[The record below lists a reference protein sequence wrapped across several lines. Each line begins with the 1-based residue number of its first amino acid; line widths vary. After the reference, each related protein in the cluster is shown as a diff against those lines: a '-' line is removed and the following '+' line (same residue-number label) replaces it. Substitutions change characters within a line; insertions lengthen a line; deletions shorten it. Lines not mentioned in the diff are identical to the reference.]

1 MDFRT
6 IKEEYNS
13 IYKTAPQYLSEE
25 TEDLELIDEEYEAEL
40 DALVDEDLL
49 EEVVLELLGEGLTE
63 DQIVEAYEELI
74 EAKVTSDAGRTGGGG
89 KVTSGSGSRMAA
101 ASRLARMKSAQ
112 KIARA
117 KERKE
122 KVKGA
127 VKKVKDTAKAGVAKA
142 KEAGREAKFQA
153 VDKKVAAY
161 ANKRKLDNAPGLK
174 ARSKDPEKRR
184 GLRAK
189 VAKDIGDR
197 AKAKAARGAKKA
209 SGAAKTAGLAAVGA
223 GVAAGKAAK
232 GAASSAKKAAVKKA
246 ASAAVSGYAAAKSV
260 KDKATDVK
268 NRAKQGIKNRIAQA
282 KRNVK
287 GAVGKAARKVADK
300 AGGVASRMGEET
312 NYDLVLKYLYV
323 EGYVETLEEAEK
335 IMINLSTE
343 DIQAIVEDC

>member
-49 EEVVLELLGEGLTE
+49 EEVVLELLDEGLTG
-63 DQIVEAYEELI
+63 DQIVEAYEELV
-74 EAKVTSDAGRTGGGG
+74 EARITSDAGRTGGGG

-101 ASRLARMKSAQ
+101 ASRLSRMKSAQ

-122 KVKGA
+122 KVKSA
-127 VKKVKDTAKAGVAKA
+127 VNKVKDTARK
-142 KEAGREAKFQA
+142 A
-153 VDKKVAAY
+153 VDEPARKY
-161 ANKRKLDNAPGLK
+161 A
-174 ARSKDPEKRR
+174 EKRGVVKSKSGKTSLGGGSGIGSVKFKQKTSVGR
-184 GLRAK
+184 REVRKA

-209 SGAAKTAGLAAVGA
+209 GSAAKTAGLAAVGA

-287 GAVGKAARKVADK
+287 GAVGKAVRKVADK

-312 NYDLVLKYLYV
+312 NYDLVLKYLYI
-323 EGYVETLEEAEK
+323 EGYVETLEEAEV
-335 IMINLSTE
+335 IMVNLSTE
-343 DIQAIVEDC
+343 DVQAILEDC